1 VRVESGAKT
10 SKVVNVNLDTRG
22 LVEEVVI
29 NNQADVDKAVD
40 KIVDTLAPALRKAF
54 SNMVVG

>member
-1 VRVESGAKT
+1 
-10 SKVVNVNLDTRG
+10 
-22 LVEEVVI
+22 VEEVVI